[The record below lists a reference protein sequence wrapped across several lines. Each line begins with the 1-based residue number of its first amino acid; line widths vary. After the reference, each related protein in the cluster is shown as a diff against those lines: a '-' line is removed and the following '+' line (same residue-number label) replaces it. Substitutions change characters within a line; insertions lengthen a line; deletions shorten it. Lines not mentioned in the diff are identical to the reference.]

1 MKNLKT
7 LIKESYFKPELNIIA
22 TIIVILVV
30 TFMWQLLKSEKENNE
45 IDKLK
50 IIKDYQKQI
59 QVKDSLYKIK
69 ESTFVYRIDSLET
82 IKNKII
88 IKYDEKIKAINS
100 ASANDH
106 AKWLESKV
114 DSLQIK

>member
-30 TFMWQLLKSEKENNE
+30 TFMWQLLKSEKKNNE

-59 QVKDSLYKIK
+59 QIKDS
-69 ESTFVYRIDSLET
+69 F
-82 IKNKII
+82 
-88 IKYDEKIKAINS
+88 
-100 ASANDH
+100 
-106 AKWLESKV
+106 
-114 DSLQIK
+114 